1 MSTNQRRI
9 AYIPSTDSPRPGLVV
24 GVLPL
29 PPTSLAQSGIVTDPC
44 LTALSS
50 VVGGRLRRPFACAP
64 FSAPRLSPRGGATI
78 ALPFHGICWLFSGA
92 LFQSA
97 FRSGFFRAQV
107 ACGSLYRGYPW
118 ALPFRHYRLCLGGY
132 GCIAVS
138 RHLYSSSG
146 GVLHSA
152 FIAR

>member
-1 MSTNQRRI
+1 MHKLNVLKAVERQCNRSSATRRSRGAEKAHTNQWASTTSTNQHRI
-9 AYIPSTDSPRPGLVV
+9 ACIPSTDSPRPGLVV

-78 ALPFHGICWLFSGA
+78 ALPFHGMIS
-92 LFQSA
+92 
-97 FRSGFFRAQV
+97 V
-107 ACGSLYRGYPW
+107 
-118 ALPFRHYRLCLGGY
+118 YRLLNPCINESAGFIQS
-132 GCIAVS
+132 GCDRTS
-138 RHLYSSSG
+138 KM
-146 GVLHSA
+146 
-152 FIAR
+152 